1 MKLIQTYRALARKPY
16 FRRYLFGEAVSSLG
30 DAMSDITVVLLALR
44 LSDGNAALAVS
55 LATAAYLIPGILTG
69 VLAGRYLGRVSP
81 RMLLLIDS
89 LWRGSWLGL
98 AAALALLGSL
108 QLWMYVALLALASLT
123 RPANAAGARALLPQL
138 LDRSHLFSGNSLFQ
152 GTIQVAT
159 MLGPALAGVL
169 AGTVGAGVALAVD
182 ALSFLVLVAVLCT
195 VPAAVSPALRREP
208 AEDRPERAGRF
219 ADWLSS
225 PQLRPVTT
233 LFLITAVMTV
243 AYGPVV
249 VGLPILIGDRP
260 GGLPVGTELGL
271 LWSLFGVGMVVG
283 GLIAGSMPALATT
296 RAAALLTAGWGLTV
310 LILGLPAP
318 AFVTAAAMLVG
329 GFAYAPFTAIVYTIM
344 QERLP
349 QDRLAEG
356 AAYLNSLKSLTT
368 PGGVLLAG
376 LAVAAVGAGPAI
388 LTAGVLLVAICLLIA
403 ARPERSIEK
412 GAVVDRQ
419 MV

>member
-1 MKLIQTYRALARKPY
+1 MKLVQTYRTLARKPY

-30 DAMSDITVVLLALR
+30 DAMSDITVVLLALT
-44 LSDGNAALAVS
+44 LAKGNAAVAVS

-69 VLAGRYLGRVSP
+69 VFAGRHLGRVSP

-89 LWRGSWLGL
+89 MWRGFWLGL
-98 AAALALLGSL
+98 AAAMALFGSL

-182 ALSFLVLVAVLCT
+182 ALSFLVMVVVLCT
-195 VPAAVSPALRREP
+195 MPAAISPAIRRKPQE
-208 AEDRPERAGRF
+208 ARTERPGRF
-219 ADWLSS
+219 VDWLSS
-225 PQLRPVTT
+225 PQLRPVTI
-233 LFLITAVMTV
+233 LFLITAAMTV

-249 VGLPILIGDRP
+249 VGLPILIGDRASA
-260 GGLPVGTELGL
+260 LPVGTELGL

-283 GLIAGSMPALATT
+283 GLIAGNMPSLATSRT
-296 RAAALLTAGWGLTV
+296 AALLTAAWGLTV
-310 LILGLPAP
+310 LVLGLPAP
-318 AFVTAAAMLVG
+318 VLVTAAAMLIG
-329 GFAYAPFTAIVYTIM
+329 GFAYAPFTAIVYTVM

-368 PGGVLLAG
+368 PGGVLIAG
-376 LAVAAVGAGPAI
+376 FAIAALGATTAI
-388 LTAGVLLVAICLLIA
+388 ITAGVLLVAICLFIA
-403 ARPERSIEK
+403 ARSERPIKE
-412 GAVVDRQ
+412 GVIVDRQ
-419 MV
+419 LA